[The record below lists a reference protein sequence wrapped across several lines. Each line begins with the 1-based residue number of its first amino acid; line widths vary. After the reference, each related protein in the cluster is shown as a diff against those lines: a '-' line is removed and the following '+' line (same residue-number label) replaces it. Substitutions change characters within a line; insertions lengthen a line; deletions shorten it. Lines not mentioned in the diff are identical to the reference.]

1 MEELG
6 RLSGDAVPDRRGVLV
21 AQTEDCAAASNSPG
35 VRIHPA
41 PLHRVP
47 PGVIH
52 APFPGEVQ
60 TRMPSTRLPSA

>member
-1 MEELG
+1 MAE
-6 RLSGDAVPDRRGVLV
+6 
-21 AQTEDCAAASNSPG
+21 TKNCAAASNSPG

-52 APFPGEVQ
+52 APFPGTDAYAFYSVNFHMI
-60 TRMPSTRLPSA
+60 TV